1 MFLADVLIRYGTVGA
16 LVVFITLGLRDG
28 RSSARVRLALL
39 FCLSAMALLL
49 STAPEELRMPFALH
63 AAARMID
70 VTLIPLGW
78 WFCLSLFDDDFRPG
92 WLEWTGFIL
101 LAASN
106 MVYRFA
112 DLGWI
117 ESPRFRVDPY
127 FDLLV
132 LAIIVHL
139 CWKALANRQD
149 DLVEPRR
156 RARLWFALAI
166 GGGTALSVVSE
177 NILGDGDQFALMILA
192 AIIAVMVF
200 WAHMWLVR
208 LHPEALLFETI
219 PDRPNLPV
227 KPSIDPR
234 DAVSHSRL
242 LSAMEEDQLY
252 TEHGLTISKLS
263 DRISVPEHQLR
274 ALINNGLGYR
284 NFAAF
289 LNNYRLA
296 YAKGV
301 LSDPEQARLPVLTI
315 AMDAGYASL
324 ATFNRAFKSTEGKT
338 PTDFRR
344 AALAAP
350 AQS

>member
-1 MFLADVLIRYGTVGA
+1 MFLADVLIRYSTVGA

-39 FCLSAMALLL
+39 FSFSAVALLL
-49 STAPEELRMPFALH
+49 SSAPEDLQLPFPLH

-70 VTLIPLGW
+70 VIVIPLGW

-92 WLEWTGFIL
+92 WLEWSGFIFVS
-101 LAASN
+101 ASN

-117 ESPRFRVDPY
+117 APPRFRVDPF
-127 FDLLV
+127 FDLIIF
-132 LAIIVHL
+132 AIIVHL
-139 CWKALANRQD
+139 CWKALANRKD

-166 GGGTALSVVSE
+166 GGGTTLSVISE
-177 NILGDGDQFALMILA
+177 NILGDRNELAMTILA
-192 AIIAVMVF
+192 AIIAVLVF
-200 WAHMWLVR
+200 WAHIWLVR
-208 LHPEALLFETI
+208 LHPEALLFEAI
-219 PDRPNLPV
+219 PDKPNLPA

-242 LSAMEEDQLY
+242 VSAMEEDKLY
-252 TEHGLTISKLS
+252 TEHGLTISILS
-263 DRISVPEHQLR
+263 DKIAVPEHQLR

-296 YAKGV
+296 YAKDV
-301 LSDPEQARLPVLTI
+301 LSDPEHARLPVLTI

-324 ATFNRAFKSTEGKT
+324 ATFNRAFKSTEGTT
-338 PTDFRR
+338 PTNFRR